1 MGFHT
6 TSDSEAPEPV
16 PADRK
21 VVPLHASVNVL
32 HLTRVFGVHW
42 VVIDEYEDV
51 PGDEEDAKELAKT
64 NPQYKP
70 EIYTYVQ
77 IRTARRYIS

>member
-6 TSDSEAPEPV
+6 DLGSRAPEPV
-16 PADRK
+16 PADK
-21 VVPLHASVNVL
+21 KVPLHASIDVL
-32 HLTRVFGVHW
+32 HHTRMYGVHW

-64 NPQYKP
+64 NPEYKP
-70 EIYTYVQ
+70 EIYTYVL